1 MRKKCITGLLLISL
15 CTGLVIPAHGNAAQK
30 KWKLNVTK
38 KTLTVKK
45 STTLKVKGFKKTAK
59 SKIRWKSTKPKIAS
73 VNQKGVVKAKAKGK
87 AKIRATILIKGKK
100 KATLTCNIKVKKAA
114 KNFCSKNKYT
124 KKQYKSCRLC
134 TAIRGSNNSNTD
146 NCSNSKQYT
155 NTNEDPCS
163 DKNSSPDGF
172 PVKLAAS

>member
-1 MRKKCITGLLLISL
+1 MHMRKKCITGLLLISL

-45 STTLKVKGFKKTAK
+45 STKLKVKSFKKTAN

-73 VNQKGVVKAKAKGK
+73 VSQKGVVKAKAKGK

-100 KATLTCNIKVKKAA
+100 KATLTCNITVKKAV
-114 KNFCSKNKYT
+114 KTSV
-124 KKQYKSCRLC
+124 KKTS
-134 TAIRGSNNSNTD
+134 T
-146 NCSNSKQYT
+146 
-155 NTNEDPCS
+155 P
-163 DKNSSPDGF
+163 
-172 PVKLAAS
+172 KLATSSRLLSSNI